1 MIRIILAVSALTVA
15 VAALAPAAPAP
26 SYFPLAQGATWV
38 RKAEDGATITAGVTG
53 AKVVGSVRCTVIE
66 TKSVRDNRER
76 ITKTCYEATASG
88 VFVIET
94 VAGPRTIVLDPPRP
108 LLLLP
113 PAAGRSWTWSPKDS
127 PIDVAVSDRWIRE
140 ETVRVPAGTFR
151 AWKLESVTKRAD
163 MTVHVFTWFAHGVGI
178 VKIAREATGG
188 TQERE
193 GGSELV
199 SYKIP

>member
-15 VAALAPAAPAP
+15 VAALAFAAPAP

-38 RKAEDGATITAGVTG
+38 RKAEDGATITATVTG

-66 TKSVRDNRER
+66 TKTLRDTRER
-76 ITKTCYEATASG
+76 VTKTCYEATPSG
-88 VFVIET
+88 VFVIEA
-94 VAGPRTIVLDPPRP
+94 VAGPRTIALDPPRP

-113 PAAGRSWTWSPKDS
+113 PTAGKSWTWSPKDS
-127 PIDVAVSDRWIRE
+127 PIDIAVSDRWVRE
-140 ETVRVPAGTFR
+140 EMVKVPAGTFR
-151 AWKLESVTKRAD
+151 AWKLESVTKRGD
-163 MTVHVFTWFAHGVGI
+163 VIVRVFTWYAPGVGI
-178 VKIAREATGG
+178 VKIAREASGG
-188 TQERE
+188 GQERE